1 MAPFI
6 YRPVKCG
13 GGFTTE
19 GGVMLDGRCAEPS
32 LDELLGDVTMRLL
45 MRRDGV
51 TEYDIRALFCKLKDA
66 RAVVLGG
73 IKRGPT

>member
-1 MAPFI
+1 MF
-6 YRPVKCG
+6 
-13 GGFTTE
+13 
-19 GGVMLDGRCAEPS
+19 DGRCVEPS